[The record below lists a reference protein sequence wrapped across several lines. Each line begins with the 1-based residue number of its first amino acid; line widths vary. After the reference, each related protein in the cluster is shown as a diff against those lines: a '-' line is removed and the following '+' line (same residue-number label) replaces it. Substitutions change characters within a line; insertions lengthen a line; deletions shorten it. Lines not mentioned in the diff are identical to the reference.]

1 MDGSSDGKC
10 SLAREVETWFPAED
24 TGELCA
30 LGKDRPALLRL
41 SILPHP
47 GHVPQHAQASL
58 LHSAHSWTGTGRS
71 LFYTPASAVLLQA
84 QRKTA
89 RQRWG
94 KMRVIIS

>member
-30 LGKDRPALLRL
+30 LGEDSPP
-41 SILPHP
+41 S
-47 GHVPQHAQASL
+47 HVPATSRQHAQASL

-71 LFYTPASAVLLQA
+71 LFYTPASAVLFQA